1 MQMMSFTGT
10 VELFDLE
17 VAPWHYVRV
26 PPDLMLPLTPHLDHG
41 LVAVTAQVG
50 ETSWPTSLM
59 PSGQGW
65 HFVPLPAAVR
75 KKEKVELDNEVTVT
89 FQPRTRK

>member
-1 MQMMSFTGT
+1 MTSITGI
-10 VELFDLE
+10 VEVFDFE

-26 PPDLMLPLTPHLDHG
+26 PPDLMFALTPHLDHG

-59 PSGQGW
+59 PSGKGW
-65 HFVPLPAAVR
+65 HFVPLPATVR
-75 KKEKVELDNEVTVT
+75 KKEKVELDNEITVT
-89 FQPRTRK
+89 LQLRTRK